1 MKTRVDIITGFLDS
15 GKTTYINAL
24 LQDENLAEEKIAV
37 LQYEEGEAGVTS
49 ALLKDNLIV
58 INALE
63 EQKALEEYLEYIVE
77 KFAPDKIIIEYNGML
92 ALEKAFAVFEKRP
105 LRKKCYLGNIVCLV
119 DTSTFEMYT
128 NNFGDILKTQIA
140 FADRII
146 LNKLTDAQG
155 ERLKKTE
162 KSIKTFN
169 KNAKI
174 FMTPFYQKDDTEG
187 LEIAFDGISIYEAP
201 ARARPSN
208 ILLGIFLFLA
218 VAYLGFSVTRSVQAN
233 AIQLD
238 LSGSEGFFM
247 IFISILMQTFPF
259 MLVGMFVSS
268 IIQVFL
274 SNDAVVKLF
283 PKKFGLGF
291 ITAMFGGLLLPV
303 CECAIVPV
311 MARLVKKGVALPIA
325 VTFMLSAPIINP
337 IVIVSTLYAFPGHP
351 EITIFRIYFGLVI
364 ALAVGIVLMLFPE
377 TNTVLLEKAD
387 MFTCDCIYCST
398 QPNGRQGFR
407 EKLRLMFLH
416 TGEEFFSAG
425 KYLVLGA
432 FLTGLIQVAV
442 PKDIFLGLWGKDGL
456 ALAVMMATAFL
467 FSVCSTSDAFIARS
481 FWNSFSTSSIMG
493 FLVFG
498 PMMDIKNLF
507 MLFAS
512 FRKTFVIKLVLI
524 IIAVAF
530 AMLYFL
536 TFLLI

>member
-1 MKTRVDIITGFLDS
+1 MKTRVDMITGFLDS

-24 LQDENLAEEKIAV
+24 LQDENLAEEKIVV

-105 LRKKCYLGNIVCLV
+105 LRKKYYLGNIVCLV

-128 NNFGDILKTQIA
+128 NNFGDILKNQIA
-140 FADRII
+140 FADHIV
-146 LNKLTDAQG
+146 LNKVADAQG
-155 ERLKKTE
+155 KKLEKTE
-162 KSIKTFN
+162 KSIKIFN
-169 KNAKI
+169 KNAKV
-174 FMTPFYQKDDTEG
+174 FMTPFYQRDDTEG
-187 LEIAFDGISIYEAP
+187 LAIAFDGISIYEAP
-201 ARARPSN
+201 ARAKLSS

-238 LSGSEGFFM
+238 LSGFEGFFM

-291 ITAMFGGLLLPV
+291 ITAMFGGLFLPV

>member
-24 LQDENLAEEKIAV
+24 LRDKNLAEEKIVV
-37 LQYEEGEAGVTS
+37 LQYEDGEAGVTS
-49 ALLKDNLIV
+49 ELIEDNLVV

-63 EQKALEEYLEYIVE
+63 EQRALDAYLEYIVG

-92 ALEKAFAVFEKRP
+92 ALEKAFAVFEKHS

-128 NNFGDILKTQIA
+128 NNFGDILKTQIV
-140 FADRII
+140 FSDCIV
-146 LNKLTDAQG
+146 LNKGADAQN
-155 ERLKKTE
+155 EKLQKTE
-162 KSIKTFN
+162 KSIRAYN
-169 KNAKI
+169 KNAKVYK
-174 FMTPFYQKDDTEG
+174 TPFYQKDDTEG
-187 LEIAFDGISIYEAP
+187 FDIAFGGTSIYEAP
-201 ARARPSN
+201 SRAKFSS
-208 ILLGIFLFLA
+208 ILLGLFLLLA
-218 VAYLGFSVTRSVQAN
+218 IAYLGFSVTRALQTN
-233 AIQLD
+233 TIQFD
-238 LSGSEGFFM
+238 FSGFEGFFM

-268 IIQVFL
+268 IMQVFL

-291 ITAMFGGLLLPV
+291 ITAMFGGLFLPV

-325 VTFMLSAPIINP
+325 VTFMLSAPIVNP

-377 TNTVLLEKAD
+377 TNTVLPEKAD
-387 MFTCDCIYCST
+387 LFTCDCVYCST
-398 QPNGRQGFR
+398 QSNQRQGFR

-425 KYLVLGA
+425 KYLILGA
-432 FLTGLIQVAV
+432 FLTSLIQVAV

-512 FRKTFVIKLVLI
+512 FRKAFVIKLVLI
-524 IIAVAF
+524 ITVIAF
-530 AMLYFL
+530 TLLYFL